1 MEALPE
7 VVGRQWVG
15 EFERESDTMVVV
27 VVVGGGRGGCV
38 QHVQGGGQTSTRV
51 GGGGVG
57 GGVVG
62 RGGPWQRNVQPLV
75 HTMHD
80 GRRHCLQRR
89 WVVCRVVGVVLMVGG
104 VVGNAAVAVA
114 VAAAVVAVLKR

>member
-15 EFERESDTMVVV
+15 EFERESDLMVVV
-27 VVVGGGRGGCV
+27 GGGCV
-38 QHVQGGGQTSTRV
+38 QHVQGGGQPGTRM

-62 RGGPWQRNVQPLV
+62 RGGPWQGDVQPLV

-89 WVVCRVVGVVLMVGG
+89 WVVCRVVGVVAVVGG
-104 VVGNAAVAVA
+104 VVGNAAATVA